1 MLVCKSDNTMNAS
14 GSSDVKLRVPP
25 KGIPSLSH
33 SQIITNTLS
42 ARRHTGF
49 SVSLLFEHMYT
60 DRVLLFVIV
69 DSDAHRCFIPTK

>member
-1 MLVCKSDNTMNAS
+1 MNAS
-14 GSSDVKLRVPP
+14 GSSDVKLRVP
-25 KGIPSLSH
+25 PSLSH